1 MNAMDEIARYRMRV
15 LAVVAISLF
24 GALGARLWYLQ
35 VMISEQAVAAAASNI
50 TRVIDVP
57 APRGRILDVK
67 GRTLV
72 GNRLTTMITINPREL
87 EEADLDAV
95 ERRKMLTRIAV
106 EVNRSG
112 QLLKVSDI
120 ESSLANRAFGYYDDI
135 PIALDVSEDLL
146 VFFGERGG
154 LYPGVTVVDGTVR
167 SYLYGDL
174 ATHVLGWVGP
184 VNDAE
189 LASRNPSPGKEYR
202 LRDEVGKAGI
212 ELMFED
218 DLRGIAGRRVVEVD
232 RRGEIVRERKDLFEA
247 PVPGDDVILT
257 LDIDIQWLAETEL
270 ERSVFLARAVTPE
283 KEEGSTE
290 EPPDFEVPG
299 GAVVILDPISGSVV
313 AMASYPSYDPN
324 ESIGGF
330 SLEQWAELNDTANDL
345 PMFNRAIQGEY
356 APGSTFKLFTA
367 HAAWH
372 EEVFGVGR
380 VPEADELWD
389 DPGFYFLQSC
399 RADADVEDQEEASG
413 CVFKNAGNKTYEKV
427 DLPKSLTVSSDV
439 YYYTIGESV
448 YINPMHTETAIQDA
462 ATRYGL
468 GRKSG
473 VPLPF
478 EQAGFMPTPANRE
491 QRHEDNP
498 VAFPYGEWYSGDNVN
513 TAIGQGDVLVTPIQL
528 ANAYAT
534 FANGGTRMAPT
545 VVGQVVGRDG
555 ETIRTIGA
563 RAVSQV
569 DIDPV
574 FRELAL
580 EGLVGVTADPEG
592 TAYWSFN
599 SEATNGVYF
608 PLEEFPV
615 AAKTGTAEVR
625 GKADTSLFAAFGPVQ
640 APTHVMVA
648 VMEEAGFGS
657 QVAAPLVA
665 RVLEP
670 VLTGAVV
677 EAPTAAV
684 RYARSA
690 ALPLCVSWHE
700 WITGDTLERL
710 KGIDPTA
717 DPESGPVLDADG
729 IVRVRGERVDCGPLV
744 EELISSLKGD

>member
-1 MNAMDEIARYRMRV
+1 MDEIARYRMRV

-35 VMISEQAVAAAASNI
+35 VMISEQAVATAASNI

-57 APRGRILDVK
+57 APRGRILDLK

-87 EEADLDAV
+87 EEADLGPI
-95 ERRKMLTRIAV
+95 ERRKMLTSIAI

-112 QLLKVSDI
+112 QLLKISDI
-120 ESSLANRAFGYYDDI
+120 EASLANRAFGYYDDI

-146 VFFGERGG
+146 VFFGERGD
-154 LYPGVTVVDGTVR
+154 LYPGVKVVDSTVR

-174 ATHVLGWVGP
+174 ATHLLGWVGP
-184 VNDAE
+184 VNDTE
-189 LASRNPSPGKEYR
+189 LATRNPQPGKEYR
-202 LRDEVGKAGI
+202 LRDEIGKAGI
-212 ELMFED
+212 ELMFEG
-218 DLRGIAGRRVVEVD
+218 DLRGVAGRRVVEVN

-247 PVPGDDVILT
+247 PVAGDDVVLT
-257 LDIDIQWLAETEL
+257 IDIDIQWLVETEL
-270 ERSVFLARAVTPE
+270 ERAVSLARATVPE
-283 KEEGSTE
+283 KEVGATE
-290 EPPDFEVPG
+290 EPPDFLAPG
-299 GAVVILDPISGSVV
+299 GAAVILDPATGSVV

-330 SLEQWAELNDTANDL
+330 TLERWAELNDRANDL

-399 RADADVEDQEEASG
+399 RADAVEEEEASG
-413 CVFKNAGNKTYEKV
+413 CIFKNAGEKTYERV
-427 DLPKSLTVSSDV
+427 DLPRSLTVSSYV
-439 YYYTIGESV
+439 YYYMIGESV
-448 YINPMHTETAIQDA
+448 YINPLHSETAIQDA
-462 ATRYGL
+462 AISYGL

-478 EQAGFMPTPANRE
+478 EQTGYMPTAANRE
-491 QRHEDNP
+491 QRHLDNP
-498 VAFPYGEWYSGDNVN
+498 VAFPFGEWYSGDNVN
-513 TAIGQGDVLVTPIQL
+513 TAIGQGDVLVTPVQL

-545 VVGQVVGRDG
+545 MVSRVVDRGG
-555 ETIRTIGA
+555 ETVRVIGA
-563 RAVSQV
+563 RVVSQV

-574 FRELAL
+574 FRELVL
-580 EGLVGVTADPEG
+580 EGLSGVTADPEG
-592 TAYWSFN
+592 TAYWAFN
-599 SEATNGVYF
+599 SEATNGTYF
-608 PLEEFPV
+608 PLEEYPV
-615 AAKTGTAEVR
+615 AGKTGTAEVR
-625 GKADTSLFAAFGPVQ
+625 GKADTSLFAAFGPAQ
-640 APTHVMVA
+640 APTHVMIA
-648 VMEEAGFGS
+648 VLEEAGFGS

-665 RVLEP
+665 RVLDP
-670 VLTGAVV
+670 VLTGTAV

-710 KGIDPTA
+710 EGIDSTA
-717 DPESGPVLDADG
+717 EPESGPVLDADG
-729 IVRVRGERVDCGPLV
+729 TVRVRGQRVACGPLV
-744 EELISSLKGD
+744 DELISNLKAD

>member
-1 MNAMDEIARYRMRV
+1 MDEIARYRMRV
-15 LAVVAISLF
+15 LAVVAVSLF
-24 GALGARLWYLQ
+24 VALGARLWYLQ

-57 APRGRILDVK
+57 APRGRILDIE

-72 GNRLTTMITINPREL
+72 GNRLTTMFTINPREL

-95 ERRKMLTRIAV
+95 DRRRMLTRIAV

-120 ESSLANRAFGYYDDI
+120 EASLADRAFGYYDDI

-146 VFFGERGG
+146 VFFGERRD
-154 LYPGVTVVDGTVR
+154 LYPGVTVVDSTVR

-184 VNDAE
+184 VNEAE
-189 LASRNPSPGKEYR
+189 WLSRHTSPGKEYR
-202 LRDEVGKAGI
+202 LRDEIGKAGI

-218 DLRGIAGRRVVEVD
+218 DLRGVAGRRVVEVN
-232 RRGEIVRERKDLFEA
+232 RRGEIVRERKDLFFA
-247 PVPGDDVILT
+247 PIPGDDVILT
-257 LDIDIQWLAETEL
+257 LDIDVQWLVETEL
-270 ERSVFLARAVTPE
+270 ERSVELARAVQPE
-283 KEEGSTE
+283 REEGSSE
-290 EPPDFEVPG
+290 DPAAFEVPG
-299 GAVVILDPISGSVV
+299 GAVVILDPVTGSVV

-330 SLEQWAELNDTANDL
+330 SVDRWNELNDPANDL

-372 EEVFGVGR
+372 EDVFGVGR

-389 DPGFYFLQSC
+389 DPGSYFLQSC
-399 RADADVEDQEEASG
+399 RADAEEQEEEASG
-413 CVFKNAGNKTYEKV
+413 CVFKNAGSKTYENV
-427 DLPKSLTVSSDV
+427 DLPRSLTVSSDV

-448 YINPMHTETAIQDA
+448 YINPLHTETAIQEA
-462 ATRYGL
+462 ATSYGI
-468 GRKSG
+468 GYKSG

-478 EQAGFMPTPANRE
+478 EQDGFMPTPANRK

-498 VAFPYGEWYSGDNVN
+498 VAFPFGEWYSGDNVN

-545 VVGQVVGRDG
+545 VVGRVVDRDG
-555 ETIRTIGA
+555 ETLRVIGA

-569 DIDPV
+569 EIDLE
-574 FRELAL
+574 FRELVL
-580 EGLVGVTADPEG
+580 EGLSGVTADPEG
-592 TAYWSFN
+592 TAYWAFN
-599 SEATNGVYF
+599 STATNGTYF

-625 GKADTSLFAAFGPVQ
+625 GKADTSLFAAFGPAY

-665 RVLEP
+665 RVMEP
-670 VLTGAVV
+670 VLTGTVD

-690 ALPLCVSWHE
+690 ALPLCASWYE

-710 KGIDPTA
+710 KGVDPTA
-717 DPESGPVLDADG
+717 DPASGPVLDADG

-744 EELISSLKGD
+744 DELIANLGTADG